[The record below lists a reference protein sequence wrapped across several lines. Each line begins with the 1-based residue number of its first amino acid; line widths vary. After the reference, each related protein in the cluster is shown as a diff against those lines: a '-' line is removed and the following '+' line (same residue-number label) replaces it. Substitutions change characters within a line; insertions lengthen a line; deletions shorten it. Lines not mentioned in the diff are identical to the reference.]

1 MIKMGKNGEISLDVQ
16 NLEKISKTHH
26 ESQKFKEYGGITQ
39 TWIIG
44 ILILN
49 LSIAVLIGFWY
60 VQNQNGNTEAILN
73 NTNIETTTITSNIF
87 RLHSVDSFRTHSV
100 L

>member
-26 ESQKFKEYGGITQ
+26 ESQKFKEYGGISV
-39 TWIIG
+39 TWVIG

-49 LSIAVLIGFWY
+49 LSIAGLIGFWY
-60 VQNQNGNTEAILN
+60 LQNQNGNTEAML
-73 NTNIETTTITSNIF
+73 TNFETTTITSNIF
-87 RLHSVDSFRTHSV
+87 RLHSVNSFRTHSV